1 MANNDF
7 NQIPSLYLTEDAS
20 QAVYTAVGFVRQN
33 PWKTNT
39 YSVYFGLYSKKMHIP
54 FAYGPDMTIQTAP
67 PKSQFSIALAV
78 GDIVVCVYSD
88 YYLVVRVMSEVKR
101 GIIEPICIGLDA
113 QEHYQNPVEYASGIK
128 EFILKRTYS
137 YPDSDA
143 LDDVLVDGVK
153 DALERNRIIEPFY
166 GLYRDIEIIGRI
178 DGGFDHHLKIAST
191 ASSGK
196 RVLHFRRPPPR
207 TPVSRSIT
215 FGFVG
220 GNDYP
225 APNV

>member
-1 MANNDF
+1 MANNDL
-7 NQIPSLYLTEDAS
+7 NQLPSLYLTNDAT
-20 QAVYTAVGFVRQN
+20 QALYTAVGFVRQN

-54 FAYGPDMTIQTAP
+54 FAHGPEMTIQNAP
-67 PKSQFSIALAV
+67 PKSQFAISLAI
-78 GDIVVCVYSD
+78 GDIVVCVYKD
-88 YYLVVRVMSEVKR
+88 YYLLVRITSEVKR
-101 GIIEPICIGLDA
+101 GIIDPVCIGLDVE
-113 QEHYQNPVEYASGIK
+113 EHYRNPIEYGSGIK
-128 EFILKRTYS
+128 EFLIKRTYV

-153 DALERNRIIEPFY
+153 DALQRNHIIEPFY

-178 DGGFDHHLKIAST
+178 VGGFDHHLTIAST

-196 RVLHFRRPPPR
+196 RVLHFRTPP
-207 TPVSRSIT
+207 PVSRSIT

-220 GNDYP
+220 GDEYP